1 MVPKW
6 GRLDQDR
13 RAGVELVNVT
23 ADGSH
28 HAGGLHSKCHRRE
41 PSQVPAPGPRNLIP
55 VPDAGGANINEDSSA
70 RSGRGASRS
79 RSPTSAEKAV
89 IPAPLTLRRLSGPE
103 KRFAI
108 TISRMVNH
116 PSSKP
121 DGSDGPGAGE
131 PSISS
136 ILDSIQEHLRQL
148 ERLAGPDVAAV
159 RSAPRHIEPAWRRV
173 TQGEHRLPVAIA
185 VCVAIALQMLL
196 PNHLVIH
203 PSWLLPALE
212 GALLVGLIAAN
223 PRRISRTSTTLRTA
237 SGALIALISVANAW
251 STAELVI
258 GLINGTE
265 GENAGVILARGASIY
280 ITNIIV
286 FSLWYWEWD
295 RGGPVARATA
305 PRPYTDFLFPQMTQP
320 DLTSPDW
327 EPTYIDYLYLSFT
340 NATAFSPT
348 DVMPL
353 ARWAKILMLVQAAVA
368 LLTLAMVIAR
378 AVNIFK

>member
-1 MVPKW
+1 MV
-6 GRLDQDR
+6 D
-13 RAGVELVNVT
+13 
-23 ADGSH
+23 
-28 HAGGLHSKCHRRE
+28 
-41 PSQVPAPGPRNLIP
+41 
-55 VPDAGGANINEDSSA
+55 
-70 RSGRGASRS
+70 
-79 RSPTSAEKAV
+79 
-89 IPAPLTLRRLSGPE
+89 
-103 KRFAI
+103 
-108 TISRMVNH
+108 H

-121 DGSDGPGAGE
+121 DGSDGPGGGD

-148 ERLAGPDVAAV
+148 ERLAGPDVAAI

-353 ARWAKILMLVQAAVA
+353 ARWAKILMLIQAAVA

>member
-1 MVPKW
+1 
-6 GRLDQDR
+6 
-13 RAGVELVNVT
+13 
-23 ADGSH
+23 
-28 HAGGLHSKCHRRE
+28 LHSKCHRRE
-41 PSQVPAPGPRNLIP
+41 PSQVPAPGPRNLVP
-55 VPDAGGANINEDSSA
+55 VPDAGGANINEDLVR
-70 RSGRGASRS
+70 RSGLGASRS
-79 RSPTSAEKAV
+79 RTPTAAEKAV

-121 DGSDGPGAGE
+121 DGSDGPGGGE

-159 RSAPRHIEPAWRRV
+159 RSAPRHIEPAWQRV
-173 TQGEHRLPVAIA
+173 TQGEQRLPVAIA

-237 SGALIALISVANAW
+237 SVALIALISVANAW

-320 DLTSPDW
+320 HLTSPDW